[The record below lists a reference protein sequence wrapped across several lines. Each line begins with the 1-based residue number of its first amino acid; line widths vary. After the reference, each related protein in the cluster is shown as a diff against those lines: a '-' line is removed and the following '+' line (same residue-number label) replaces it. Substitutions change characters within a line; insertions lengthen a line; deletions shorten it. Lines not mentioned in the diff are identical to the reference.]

1 MLDLLLSGGF
11 VLDFE
16 KDKLLPIN
24 LGIKEGR
31 IAYLGEEF
39 VPAKELLRLKG
50 EVISPGFIDIHMHE
64 EQLSLTKGKYDIAL
78 AMLSMGVTTAVGGNC
93 GNNRQ
98 SLEEFIAHIDR
109 FGSPIHYMSYIGHSS
124 LREQVG
130 NLDTKAVSTK
140 KQIREMKFLIEKA
153 IDLGAVGLSFGL
165 EYASGASFE
174 ELLDVSEPLFGR
186 KDLLLSAHYRK
197 DAKGAL
203 DAIEEMAQLGKKTR
217 TPFQISH
224 LSSCS
229 AFGMMEEALKLI
241 RKHQEE
247 GVDLGVDL
255 SVDAYPYAAFST
267 LIGSDVFEEGCFER
281 WGVGYDAIELTEAP
295 YENLRCTKEIF
306 FDARKNHPEMIA
318 IAHVMKEEEVELA
331 LADPMVMIASDG
343 VYRNSK
349 GHPRGAGTFPR
360 FIGKYLRDEK
370 LMDFVQG
377 MKKIT
382 LLPAERLGL
391 KKKGRIELGA
401 DADLT
406 IFDRERI
413 IDRAVFGDGQRPPV
427 GISYVFL
434 GGEKALDHGQILRED
449 LGVFLRKNQV

>member
-1 MLDLLLSGGF
+1 MRSY
-11 VLDFE
+11 
-16 KDKLLPIN
+16 LPQ
-24 LGIKEGR
+24 
-31 IAYLGEEF
+31 
-39 VPAKELLRLKG
+39 KELLALKG

-64 EQLSLTKGKYDIAL
+64 EQFSLTNGKYDIAL

-98 SLEEFIAHIDR
+98 SLEEFIAHVDR
-109 FGSPIHYMSYIGHSS
+109 LGSPVHYMSFIGHSY
-124 LREQVG
+124 LRKCVG
-130 NLDTKAVSTK
+130 NRDTKSVSTK
-140 KQIREMKFLIEKA
+140 KEIREMKFLLEKA
-153 IDLGAVGLSFGL
+153 IDLGVVGLSFGL

-197 DAKGAL
+197 DANGAL
-203 DAIEEMAQLGKKTR
+203 EAIEEMVQLGKKTR
-217 TPFQISH
+217 TPLQISH

-229 AFGMMEEALKLI
+229 AFGMMEDALKLM

-247 GVDLGVDL
+247 GVDL

-281 WGVGYDAIELTEAP
+281 WGVSYDAIELTEAP
-295 YENLRCTKEIF
+295 YENMRCTKEIF
-306 FDARKNHPEMIA
+306 DDARENHPEMIA
-318 IAHVMKEEEVELA
+318 IAHVMQEEEIKLA
-331 LADPMVMIASDG
+331 LSDPMVMIASDG
-343 VYRNSK
+343 LYRNHK
-349 GHPRGAGTFPR
+349 GHPRGAGTFSR

-382 LLPAERLGL
+382 LFPAKRLGL
-391 KKKGRIELGA
+391 KHKGRIELGA

-406 IFDRERI
+406 IFDQEKI
-413 IDRAVFGDGQRPPV
+413 IDRAVFGDGQRPSL

-434 GGEKALDHGQILRED
+434 GGEKALEHGQILRED
-449 LGVFLRKNQV
+449 LGVFIRKN